1 MLRKGRQLLPTL
13 IATDARK
20 MNPSRYNLYM
30 YDVHS
35 NTNEKGIMKY
45 KGMGVF
51 SLSQY
56 HNC

>member
-1 MLRKGRQLLPTL
+1 M
-13 IATDARK
+13 ATDVRK